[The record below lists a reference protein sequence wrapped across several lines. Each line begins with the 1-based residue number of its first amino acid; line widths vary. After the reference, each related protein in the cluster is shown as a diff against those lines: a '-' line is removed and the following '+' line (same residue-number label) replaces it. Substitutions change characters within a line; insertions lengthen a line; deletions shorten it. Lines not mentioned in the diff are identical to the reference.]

1 MSFNIMDMV
10 KDHIGDQVTSQ
21 VGTLLGD
28 QGSHASAGISAAV
41 PALLQGVT
49 ARATAPG
56 GAESLFNAVKDQDD
70 GLLDNMGSMLSG
82 TNASKLME
90 SGSGL
95 LSGLMGN
102 GALGTLGTV
111 VSSVSGLSKGNTSS
125 LLGLLG
131 PIIFGVLK
139 RKVMGDGMGASGLV
153 DMLKGQSSNINAA
166 MPAGLSDQLATSGF
180 LGSISSFGTDA
191 ASGAVSGIRD
201 AAGDAVGNVTT
212 AAGNAVDS
220 ATNAASSAAS
230 SAANSAANTV
240 SSAAGSVTDTVGDA
254 ASGGS
259 SLIKKLLPIIGLI
272 LLGWLGLKFFGG
284 SGDDVADG
292 VQGAADSAT
301 AAATSAAD
309 TATNAAA
316 SAADSA
322 SNAVESAAGALDVD
336 GISSELTGVFDTAK
350 ESLGGITD
358 VESAKAAL
366 PQLTEMG
373 DKVEGLTG
381 MMDKLPE
388 AARGPLGSI
397 VSTGVAALEPLL
409 ETVRGI
415 PGVGTVVDPIMT
427 PILEKLQGF
436 AG

>member
-21 VGTLLGD
+21 IGNLLGD

-82 TNASKLME
+82 TSASKLME
-90 SGSGL
+90 SGSGM

-111 VSSVSGLSKGNTSS
+111 ISSVSGLSKGNTSS

-180 LGSISSFGTDA
+180 LGSISSFSTDS

-201 AAGDAVGNVTT
+201 AAGNAVGNVTT

-220 ATNAASSAAS
+220 ATNAASSAA
-230 SAANSAANTV
+230 NSAANTV
-240 SSAAGSVTDTVGDA
+240 GNAADSVTGTVGDA

-259 SLIKKLLPIIGLI
+259 SLIKKLLPIVGLI

-322 SNAVESAAGALDVD
+322 SSAVESAAGALDVD

-350 ESLGGITD
+350 DSLGGITD

-397 VSTGVAALEPLL
+397 VSTGMAALEPLL

-415 PGVGTVVDPIMT
+415 PGVGAVVDPVIT
-427 PILEKLQGF
+427 PIMEKLQGF